1 MEKLDIIGRLKL
13 FMEHRQLSK
22 SQFADTAGIKRP
34 TMSQLLNGRNKS
46 NDDTQNNSN
55 EGAQKISSDII
66 RKLHDAFPSLN
77 VMWLLFGEG
86 DMEDNSNIEISDAQN
101 DDKIVNHQPQNDEYE
116 IFNRLDLFA
125 DEDSDLQS
133 EKSNLLSATH
143 NKQIKANQSVNAE
156 VKSAPASSF
165 ATQPIAFQ
173 PDKTKRVQSI
183 MVFYSDNSFET
194 FKPVE

>member
-86 DMEDNSNIEISDAQN
+86 DMEDNSNIEISDGQN
-101 DDKIVNHQPQNDEYE
+101 TGKIENNSPQNNEYE
-116 IFNRLDLFA
+116 IFNSLNLFE

-133 EKSNLLSATH
+133 EKSNSLSAPQ
-143 NKQIKANQSVNAE
+143 NRQIKTGQSAKTDI
-156 VKSAPASSF
+156 KSAPASFS
-165 ATQPIAFQ
+165 TQPIALQ
-173 PDKTKRVQSI
+173 PDKTKRVLSI

-194 FKPVE
+194 FKPAE